1 METLLHLTSDTLDI
15 YAAITFMSVLLKK
28 KVRTPITIPFFIIY
42 MVVLWLLEPVSSI
55 LLTTIISSVI
65 LFFLTFLYEG
75 KMVIRVLSV
84 LLLTLCNSLGETF
97 FTIIARPYIP
107 DLYTTDDYRIF
118 LLMMLGS
125 SICQYL
131 NTRIIIVF
139 WRITFHK
146 ARINYSLLTLL
157 SPILSLFLI
166 NSLISS

>member
-15 YAAITFMSVLLKK
+15 YAAITFMSVFLKK

-75 KMVIRVLSV
+75 KMVIRVLTV

-118 LLMMLGS
+118 LL
-125 SICQYL
+125 
-131 NTRIIIVF
+131 
-139 WRITFHK
+139 
-146 ARINYSLLTLL
+146 
-157 SPILSLFLI
+157 
-166 NSLISS
+166 